1 MTDYIELLLE
11 LQEQEESG
19 QTQLELKLGRAVPAP
34 PRPASPADG
43 EKTEEEE
50 RGEGREDP
58 ALPARS
64 REAHPA
70 PRAAQTLFQAAVD
83 GYLPAVRT
91 GLSRVGTAEGEEKT
105 DTQMWVH
112 TLLEP
117 GRTEAMAA
125 AAGIRAGQESRAES
139 ASNELLEWAVHGSAA
154 RARSEAEIYL
164 QLRQAGQAA
173 QLAMRP
179 TGVLTAAETETA
191 GLTGASAGQLDRLF
205 QRDAR
210 RYDGGFSLL

>member
-117 GRTEAMAA
+117 GRTEAMAG

>member
-70 PRAAQTLFQAAVD
+70 PRAAQTLFQAAVG

-91 GLSRVGTAEGEEKT
+91 GLSRMGTEEGEEKT

-125 AAGIRAGQESRAES
+125 AAGIRAGQESRAEA

-191 GLTGASAGQLDRLF
+191 GLAEASAGQLDRLF